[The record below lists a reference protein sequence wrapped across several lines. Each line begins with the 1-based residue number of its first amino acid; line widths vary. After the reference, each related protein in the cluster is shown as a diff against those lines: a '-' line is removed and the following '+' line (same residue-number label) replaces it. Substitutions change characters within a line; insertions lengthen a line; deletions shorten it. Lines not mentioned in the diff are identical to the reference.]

1 MNKSLLS
8 VFIFLL
14 TTTLFSQILYEEGYY
29 IDKSGN
35 KVAGFIENNDWND
48 NPVSFNFKT
57 AKDSEIQIKNFDGV
71 LEFGLENLR
80 FSKFK
85 VQIDLSRDRVRE
97 LTSERAPLFSEKF
110 VFLKYIQDGKA
121 DLFMYQDNSVLRY
134 FYRLDE
140 DSPKQLVYKKFLQG
154 GKIAVNNHYQQQ
166 LFNDLNCENN
176 TSSNVSNV
184 SYNRIDLERY
194 FTKYNNC
201 KNWSTSYYN
210 NNSSGKFN
218 LKVLLGA
225 DFTGMEIDNGLNA
238 GGESF
243 GTEFFIRAG
252 AELEYIMPFNRNKWS
267 IFIQP
272 IYRNFMAERNLT
284 KSYNADFSISSQ
296 SLELAL
302 GLRHYIFL
310 NTSTKLFIN
319 VLVSSDLPLKTE
331 VSFMNTNMIKDP
343 YLDEFKSGTSFGIGA
358 GLEVFNRLALELRYN
373 SSRNLKGSKYVDRI
387 YSLNFES
394 SYSTTSVILTY
405 SLL

>member
-1 MNKSLLS
+1 MHKIIFTCLSLLLS
-8 VFIFLL
+8 SIA
-14 TTTLFSQILYEEGYY
+14 FSQIQYEEGYY
-29 IDKSGN
+29 IDNSGN
-35 KVAGFIENNDWND
+35 KISGFIENNDWND
-48 NPVSFNFKT
+48 NPVSFNFK
-57 AKDSEIQIKNFDGV
+57 AAMDSEIQVKTFDGV
-71 LEFGLENLR
+71 LEFGLENIR
-80 FSKFK
+80 FTKFK

-97 LTSERAPLFSEKF
+97 LTSQRAPLFTQKV

-121 DLFMYQDNSVLRY
+121 DLFIYQDNSVLRY

-176 TSSNVSNV
+176 TSSNISNV

-201 KNWSTSYYN
+201 KNWSTSYYD

-243 GTEFFIRAG
+243 NNEFFIRAG

-267 IFIQP
+267 VFIQP
-272 IYRNFMAERNLT
+272 VYRSFKAERNLT
-284 KSYNADFSISSQ
+284 KSYNADFSISNQ
-296 SLELAL
+296 SIELAL
-302 GLRHYIFL
+302 GLRHYLFL

-331 VSFMNTNMIKDP
+331 VSFMNTNMVEDP
-343 YLDEFKSGTSFGIGA
+343 FLDEFKSGASFGIGV
-358 GLEVFNRLALELRYN
+358 GMQIYNRLAMELRYN
-373 SSRNLKGSKYVDRI
+373 SSRELNGSKFVDKT
-387 YSLNFES
+387 YALNFES
-394 SYSTTSVILTY
+394 SYNTASVILTY